1 MKKVP
6 ELQPRLLKQEFEMA
20 VIKQEQS
27 LAQGKHENKLVD
39 ALKHH
44 FDEEK
49 PKVQVRPLP

>member
-1 MKKVP
+1 
-6 ELQPRLLKQEFEMA
+6 MA

-44 FDEEK
+44 FDKEK
-49 PKVQVRPLP
+49 PKVQVRPLPQSSEDTY